1 MALFRCDGMDHLE
14 KMFKELSTLDQ
25 GKAAEDML
33 NAGKV
38 EVEKAWVRV
47 IDKRDLKRKGLMKAN
62 VKSTKPKH
70 NVYGT
75 FLSTY
80 PWGQEKDEATGKPRV
95 RNAEKAFYL
104 HYGFLNHRTGRF
116 YRGAV
121 GWVDDVEKEAMDKA
135 TAVMEKIFENYLK
148 SKG

>member
-1 MALFRCDGMDHLE
+1 MALFRCEGMEHLE
-14 KMFKELSTLDQ
+14 KMFKELSTLEQ
-25 GKAAEDML
+25 GKVAEDML

-38 EVEKAWVRV
+38 EVEKAWKKI
-47 IDKRDLKRKGLMKAN
+47 IDKRDLKRKGLMKST

-80 PWGQEKDEATGKPRV
+80 PFGVEKDTATGKSRV

-104 HYGFLNHRTGRF
+104 HYGFMNVRTGHF
-116 YRGAV
+116 YRDAV
-121 GWVDDVEKEAMDKA
+121 GWVDEVEKEAMDKA
-135 TAVMEKIFENYLK
+135 TAVMEKIYENYIR

>member
-1 MALFRCDGMDHLE
+1 MALFRCEGMNQLE

-25 GKAAEDML
+25 GRAAEDML

-38 EVEKAWVRV
+38 EVEKAWKKV
-47 IDKRDLKRKGLMKAN
+47 IDKRGLKRSKLMQN
-62 VKSTKPKH
+62 TVKSTKPKH

-80 PWGQEKDEATGKPRV
+80 PWGVEKDPETGKPRV

-104 HYGFLNHRTGRF
+104 HYGFVNHRTGRF
-116 YRGAV
+116 YGDHV

-135 TAVMEKIFENYLK
+135 TAVMEKIYENYLK
-148 SKG
+148 TKG